1 MTDIEARYSWQL
13 HKEMPFQMRAA
24 MGHITNGTTVFISGN
39 NPDIQLSEETV
50 WYQGGIYSYPAS
62 AIQMS
67 VSSSDAAATCSVVI
81 NGLDAAYLP
90 VSEIV
95 TLTGQTAVTTTKS
108 YLRIQNAYVLANPT
122 SGDIY
127 IGTGTVTAGVPATV
141 YERIFD
147 GHNRTES
154 GRYTVPAN
162 RTFYLTH
169 GTISHGSD
177 SLNAFI
183 TGTLVYRLYG
193 LPFHNAAVVNLNN
206 KFIDFW
212 FDYPLALP
220 AKTDIETRAKCSKQ
234 QINAVSTSFE
244 GLLITEDQNA

>member
-39 NPDIQLSEETV
+39 NPDVQLSEETV

-90 VSEIV
+90 ISEIV

-127 IGTGTVTAGVPATV
+127 IGAGTVTAGVPATV

-183 TGTLVYRLYG
+183 TGTLVYRLFG

>member
-13 HKEMPFQMRAA
+13 HKEMPFQLRAA

-67 VSSSDAAATCSVVI
+67 VSSDDAAATSQVMI
-81 NGLDAAYLP
+81 NGLDANYLP
-90 VSEIV
+90 INEIV
-95 TLTGQTAVTTTKS
+95 TLTGQTAVTTIKS

-122 SGDIY
+122 SGSIY

-244 GLLITEDQNA
+244 GLLITEDQ

>member
-24 MGHITNGTTVFISGN
+24 MGHITNGTPVFVYGN
-39 NPDIQLSEETV
+39 NPDIQNQEETV
-50 WYQGGIYSYPAS
+50 WYHGGLYQYPAS

-67 VSSSDAAATCSVVI
+67 VSSDDAAATCQVMI
-81 NGLDAAYLP
+81 NGLDANYLP
-90 VSEIV
+90 INEIV
-95 TLTGQTAVTTTKS
+95 TLTGQTAVTTTKN

-122 SGDIY
+122 SGNIY

-183 TGTLVYRLYG
+183 TGRLWYRLYG
-193 LPFHNAAVVNLNN
+193 LLFQTAATVNLNN

-212 FDYPLALP
+212 FDFPLALP
-220 AKTDIETRAKCSKQ
+220 EKTDIETRAICSKQ

-244 GLLITEDQNA
+244 GLLITEDQ

>member
-90 VSEIV
+90 ISEIV

-154 GRYTVPAN
+154 GRYTVPAS